1 MLQLTKTI
9 DNLYNN
15 RSLMQAKVSTFS
27 VLKISHYR
35 NYLTG
40 AFLSEIG
47 NQMQTVAIAWQV
59 YELTRN
65 PVSLGLIGLANLIPI
80 LLFSL
85 PGGLIVDKADRRK
98 LLLLGQSAQ
107 LILAL
112 VLFELTI
119 THLINTWIIYLI
131 LVLVAIAQSFT
142 VPARQ
147 AVLPYLVPKSLFINA
162 VSLGSLQFQI
172 ATMLGPAIAGF
183 MIGGV
188 GVQSV
193 YMFNAIS
200 FLFFIAA
207 IFSINI
213 PLQGHDFREVE
224 FSFGSILEG
233 IKFVVSTPILYTTMI
248 LDFLATF
255 FGEATNLMPI
265 FAKEILHVSSSGLG
279 FLYSAPAIGGVLAG
293 LLVAKFHRRIKNQGR
308 LILISVILYGLS
320 TIGFGLSKTFLL
332 SIFFLILVGFGDMV
346 STIIRNTIR
355 QMVTPDNLR
364 GRMASVTRIFF
375 QGGPQLGEM
384 EAGFLAKIIGGPV
397 SVVAGGIGVIVI
409 SSLVFWKNKSLREYR
424 GEKLSV

>member
-1 MLQLTKTI
+1 
-9 DNLYNN
+9 
-15 RSLMQAKVSTFS
+15 MQAKVSTFS